1 MNPQIIKALKNR
13 KRRIE
18 RRLAPKSWP
27 PQDSPMFSASNIHY
41 EVAERARGLGCGGI
55 GAMLLLARQSGLAKA
70 IDDTLHLLKVHK
82 PYHESDHVLNIVS
95 FRQT

>member
-1 MNPQIIKALKNR
+1 M
-13 KRRIE
+13 
-18 RRLAPKSWP
+18 
-27 PQDSPMFSASNIHY
+27 H
-41 EVAERARGLGCGGI
+41 
-55 GAMLLLARQSGLAKA
+55 LLARQSGLAKA